1 MSRRGPCLALLL
13 AVAFVPACGGDTSAG
28 GAADGEIQ
36 TALPM
41 EQNGLLD
48 DRIDADEDPEDWKF
62 LQVDVQDDVFLLFF
76 FDNPKLEAEVGLYTG
91 AGNRVVSTRH
101 DAQNEYDLLQAPS
114 LAEGR
119 YYVKIEASSGTSVY
133 TVRSATGQMPMM
145 GGSEGNTEPRP
156 E

>member
-1 MSRRGPCLALLL
+1 MSRRAAFVALLL
-13 AVAFVPACGGDTSAG
+13 VVAIVPSCGGDTAAG

-48 DRIDADEDPEDWKF
+48 DRIDADDDPEDWKF

-76 FDNPKLEAEVGLYTG
+76 FDNPKIEAEVGLYTG
-91 AGNRVVSTRH
+91 AGNRVASTRH
-101 DAQNEYDLLQAPS
+101 DAQNEFDLLQAPS

-119 YYVKIEASSGTSVY
+119 YYVKIEAASGSSVY
-133 TVRSATGQMPMM
+133 TVRSATGQMPLL
-145 GGSEGNTEPRP
+145 GGSEGSTEPRP